1 MTTFFS
7 VDVETSGLTPDSG
20 VLLTVGIHVVR
31 DGALTHESLYVRIDR
46 SYSLREWETGKG
58 SYDWWQ
64 EQDQRV
70 KDEAFYSDDL
80 VRHDPRVAAMMI
92 AEFVTSAELQPEGRV
107 FVANPVAFDKMW
119 MTTLFDETGVPDPF
133 HYRSLCLRSMKFGMR
148 PRSEWG
154 NDREDHKP
162 AIPHHALWDA
172 RAQAL
177 DLVKMLAER
186 DTTRAV
192 DE

>member
-1 MTTFFS
+1 
-7 VDVETSGLTPDSG
+7 
-20 VLLTVGIHVVR
+20 
-31 DGALTHESLYVRIDR
+31 
-46 SYSLREWETGKG
+46 
-58 SYDWWQ
+58 
-64 EQDQRV
+64 
-70 KDEAFYSDDL
+70 
-80 VRHDPRVAAMMI
+80 
-92 AEFVTSAELQPEGRV
+92 
-107 FVANPVAFDKMW
+107 

-177 DLVKMLAER
+177 DLVQMLAER